1 MQLFKG
7 FKIQDFPNNLNKRKP
22 FKYSINLLPPF
33 LNFWFRVFSMTR
45 IQFRQMQLIMEFK
58 LELSFLKLLNEY
70 TLVIEHDVRGC
81 CLWFPATFS
90 HPQQPPAIPQLPSA
104 TLSYLQLPP
113 ATPAI
118 PHLTPATPQLPGR
131 SQAPSGPAP
140 SAQACGPSHTPAEG
154 GEG

>member
-45 IQFRQMQLIMEFK
+45 IQIQIQLIMKFK

-113 ATPAI
+113 STPSYPTAASSNT
-118 PHLTPATPQLPGR
+118 PSNRQLPPATL
-131 SQAPSGPAP
+131 S
-140 SAQACGPSHTPAEG
+140 
-154 GEG
+154 